1 MQERKGGDSLLSW
14 FEDIKTVMPDWKLQ
28 PQLVCRLKPREEG
41 CDIAAEPLGLLDRDE
56 VPSARHRG
64 PPAHVVQALGPLAGR
79 RSVVDKLVGEDGDPG
94 RHADEVPQPE
104 RDTEPPVVEVVPD
117 ARR

>member
-1 MQERKGGDSLLSW
+1 
-14 FEDIKTVMPDWKLQ
+14 MPDWKLQ

-41 CDIAAEPLGLLDRDE
+41 CDIAAEPLGLLDRGE

-79 RSVVDKLVGEDGDPG
+79 RSIVDLQNAADRGGPPAPGAGSGDALLPIG
-94 RHADEVPQPE
+94 ALRPRRAAPARQA
-104 RDTEPPVVEVVPD
+104 RDSLHDVVEE
-117 ARR
+117 